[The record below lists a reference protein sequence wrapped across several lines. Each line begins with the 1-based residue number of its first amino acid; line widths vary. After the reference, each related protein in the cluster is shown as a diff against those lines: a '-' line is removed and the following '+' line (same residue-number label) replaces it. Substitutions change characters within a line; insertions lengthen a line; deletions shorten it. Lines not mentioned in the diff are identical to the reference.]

1 MPTLEQAKDS
11 DSSDSPY
18 FDRACAI
25 PSSNAMD
32 MEHKLG
38 TPESKVKR
46 FLSDAAA
53 DLLESFE
60 KTPET
65 NSKSPSS
72 VLNPPSSM
80 KRKTIRDY
88 FLVAP

>member
-1 MPTLEQAKDS
+1 MPAVEQAKDS
-11 DSSDSPY
+11 GSSDSPY
-18 FDRACAI
+18 FDRACA
-25 PSSNAMD
+25 PSNSNA

-46 FLSDAAA
+46 FLSDAA
-53 DLLESFE
+53 LIESFE
-60 KTPET
+60 KTPEAT
-65 NSKSPSS
+65 SKSPSS

-88 FLVAP
+88 FLAVP